1 MIVSPRTSTATI
13 RKMGRRGDLRK
24 PFYHPTPRAIV
35 RIVKA
40 VLLALAVALTLTAQT
55 PSFDYDRANPLDI
68 RIAGTE
74 TRGTVRIDDIS
85 FATLE
90 GGRTAAYLVTPP
102 GRAMAAGALFV
113 HWYDSE
119 SPLSNRKQFL

>member
-24 PFYHPTPRAIV
+24 PFYHPMPRAIV

-40 VLLALAVALTLTAQT
+40 AFLALAVALVAAAQT
-55 PSFDYDRANPLDI
+55 PSFDYDRAKPLDI
-68 RIAGTE
+68 RVAGTE
-74 TRGTVRIDDIS
+74 MRGTVRIDDIF
-85 FATLE
+85 FASLDA
-90 GGRTAAYLVTPP
+90 GRTAAYRVIPP
-102 GRAMAAGALFV
+102 GAGKVAGALFV

-119 SPLSNRKQFL
+119 SPLSNR

>member
-24 PFYHPTPRAIV
+24 PFYHPMPRGIV
-35 RIVKA
+35 RIVRPA
-40 VLLALAVALTLTAQT
+40 LLALAVALVARAQT
-55 PSFDYDRANPLDI
+55 PSFDYDRAKPLDI
-68 RIAGTE
+68 RVAGTE

-90 GGRTAAYLVTPP
+90 GGRTDAYLLIPP
-102 GRAMAAGALFV
+102 GRGKTGGALFV
-113 HWYDSE
+113 PWY
-119 SPLSNRKQFL
+119 